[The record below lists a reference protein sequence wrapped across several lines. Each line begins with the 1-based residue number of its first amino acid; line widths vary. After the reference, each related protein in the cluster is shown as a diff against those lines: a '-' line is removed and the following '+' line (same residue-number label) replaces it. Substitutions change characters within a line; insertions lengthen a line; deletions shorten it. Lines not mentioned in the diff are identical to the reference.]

1 MYWISCFDQLT
12 LSGELK
18 EPRPATVGA
27 SCVQSSLGQ
36 NDRSQERVP
45 VTLMGTIV
53 HGPSFARVSAVI
65 RDISEA
71 GARVRADCDPALIQ
85 TPVELVIGE
94 QKFVADVRWRNEE
107 EIGLSFLVELSAL
120 EESGIRQLK
129 EILSRGLAG

>member
-1 MYWISCFDQLT
+1 MYWTSCLDQLA

-53 HGPSFARVSAVI
+53 HGPSFVRVSAVI
-65 RDISEA
+65 CDISEA
-71 GARVRADCDPALIQ
+71 GARVRTGCDPALIQ
-85 TPVELVIGE
+85 APVELVIGE
-94 QKFVADVRWRNEE
+94 RKFVADIRWRNEE
-107 EIGLSFLVELSAL
+107 EIGLSFLVELSAT
-120 EESGIRQLK
+120 EESEIQRLK
-129 EILSRGLAG
+129 EILSKALAD